1 LRILQIL
8 VLVGLAAAVGRL
20 RRGRRLVLLAV
31 SASVIFWLQPA
42 QSVASFAYWLP
53 VGTLAVTIMAWAV
66 TSSPETRTWRQ
77 TWPAMAVLVTVT
89 VAVGAGRHLGMRWDA
104 ALQAPRLRY
113 VFSILPA
120 AGVFILGLHYWRSRE
135 RWLLWM
141 AMLMLVGI
149 FVILKAPELTLRIES
164 WLGQTQQEVAAPT
177 SPTPIAWLGFSY
189 VAFRLLHT
197 IRDRQSGRLP
207 SVSLAEYIDYVC
219 FFPAFTAG
227 PIDRLERFVP
237 ELRSPLPVRDQDWL
251 YAGER
256 IVVGLFKKFVI
267 SDLLAVISISDAV
280 LPYVKNWGWM
290 WIMVYAYSFRIYL
303 DFSGYTD
310 IAIGIGRLLG
320 VQLPEN
326 FAAPYLK
333 PNIAQFWNSWHMT
346 LTQWFRAYV
355 FNPLARRLRSAE
367 RPWSV
372 WLVVLVAQVTTMV
385 LIGLWHGIAWSF
397 AAWGLWHAV
406 GLFLHNRWASFSSAR
421 APWWMQTTAGHTAGT
436 IVGTFLTFN
445 FVTLGWLFFVLSTP
459 GEAWQALLK
468 LAGAL

>member
-1 LRILQIL
+1 LTILQIL
-8 VLVGLAAAVGRL
+8 VLVGLAALVGRL
-20 RRGRRLVLLAV
+20 RRGRQLVLLAV

-42 QSVASFAYWLP
+42 ESVTSLAYWLP
-53 VGTLAVTIMAWAV
+53 LATLTVTTVAWAV
-66 TSSPETRTWRQ
+66 ASSPETRSWSQ
-77 TWPAMAVLVTVT
+77 TWPAVGVMAAVTLC
-89 VAVGAGRHLGMRWDA
+89 VGAGRHLGIQWSA
-104 ALQAPRLRY
+104 ALEAPRLRY
-113 VFSILPA
+113 VAAVLPVGLVFVLVLHLWRQQRRLVMWMA
-120 AGVFILGLHYWRSRE
+120 ALGLIALFV
-135 RWLLWM
+135 LL
-141 AMLMLVGI
+141 
-149 FVILKAPELTLRIES
+149 KTPELTLAAEA
-164 WLGQTQQEVAAPT
+164 WLGRSQVGVAALA
-177 SPTPIAWLGFSY
+177 SPAPIAWLGFSY

-207 SVSLAEYIDYVC
+207 SVSLAEYVNYVC

-237 ELRSPLPVRDQDWL
+237 ELRSPLPLEDHDWI

-256 IVVGLFKKFVI
+256 ILMGLFKKFVVA
-267 SDLLAVISISDAV
+267 DLLAVVSISNAV

-290 WIMVYAYSFRIYL
+290 WIMLYAYSFRIYL

-367 RPWSV
+367 RPWAV
-372 WLVVLVAQVTTMV
+372 WMVVLTAQVTTMV

-406 GLFLHNRWASFSSAR
+406 GLFLHNRWTSVSSGR
-421 APWWMQTTAGHTAGT
+421 TPRWMQTATGQTAGR

-445 FVTLGWLFFVLSTP
+445 FVTVGWLFFVLSTP
-459 GEAWQALLK
+459 VEAWQVLLK
-468 LAGAL
+468 LVGVV

>member
-1 LRILQIL
+1 LTILQIL
-8 VLVGLAAAVGRL
+8 ILVGLAALVGRI
-20 RRGRRLVLLAV
+20 RRGRQLVLLAV

-42 QSVASFAYWLP
+42 QSVKSLAYWLP
-53 VGTLAVTIMAWAV
+53 LATLAVTVISWAV
-66 TSSPETRTWRQ
+66 TSSPETRSWSQ
-77 TWPAMAVLVTVT
+77 TWPALSVLAAVALC
-89 VAVGAGRHLGMRWDA
+89 VGAGRHLGVQWSA
-104 ALQAPRLRY
+104 ALEAPRLRY
-113 VFSILPA
+113 LAAMLPA
-120 AGVFILGLHYWRSRE
+120 AALLVLGLHFWRSYKA
-135 RWLLWM
+135 WPLWT
-141 AMLMLVGI
+141 AILALIGI
-149 FVILKAPELTLRIES
+149 FVILKMPELTLAAEA
-164 WLGQTQQEVAAPT
+164 WLGQFQPDASALT
-177 SPTPIAWLGFSY
+177 SLDPIAWLGFSY

-207 SVSLAEYIDYVC
+207 AVTLAEYVNYVC

-237 ELRSPLPVRDQDWL
+237 ELRSPLPLQDQDWL

-256 IVVGLFKKFVI
+256 IVVGLLKKFVI
-267 SDLLAVISISDAV
+267 SDLLAVVSISNAV
-280 LPYVKNWGWM
+280 LPYVRNWGWM
-290 WIMVYAYSFRIYL
+290 WVMLYAYSFRIYL

-320 VQLPEN
+320 VKLPEN

-355 FNPLARRLRSAE
+355 FNPLARRLRSIE
-367 RPWSV
+367 RPWAV

-397 AAWGLWHAV
+397 AAWGLWHAA
-406 GLFLHNRWASFSSAR
+406 GLFLHNRWASLSSRR
-421 APWWMQTTAGHTAGT
+421 APSWIQTPTGQAAGR
-436 IVGTFLTFN
+436 ILGTFLTFN
-445 FVTLGWLFFVLSTP
+445 FVTVGWLFFVLSTP

-468 LAGAL
+468 LAGVL

>member
-1 LRILQIL
+1 LTILQIL
-8 VLVGLAAAVGRL
+8 VLVGLAALVGRL
-20 RRGRRLVLLAV
+20 QRGRQLVLLAV

-42 QSVASFAYWLP
+42 QSVTSLAYWLP
-53 VGTLAVTIMAWAV
+53 LATLLVTIAAWAV
-66 TSSPETRTWRQ
+66 TSSPETRSWSQ
-77 TWPAMAVLVTVT
+77 TWPAVGVLVA
-89 VAVGAGRHLGMRWDA
+89 VALCVGAGRHLGIQWNA
-104 ALQAPRLRY
+104 ALEAPRLRY
-113 VFSILPA
+113 LAVLAPAGGILVVGLHFWRSHKA
-120 AGVFILGLHYWRSRE
+120 WLLWLAILGLI
-135 RWLLWM
+135 
-141 AMLMLVGI
+141 GI
-149 FVILKAPELTLRIES
+149 FIILKMPELSRAVEA
-164 WLGQTQQEVAAPT
+164 WLGRFQTAGSVPASSA
-177 SPTPIAWLGFSY
+177 PIAWLGFSY

-207 SVSLAEYIDYVC
+207 TVSLAEYVNYVC

-227 PIDRLERFVP
+227 PIDRLERFTP
-237 ELRSPLPVRDQDWL
+237 ELRSPLPLRDQDWL

-256 IVVGLFKKFVI
+256 IVVGLFKKFVV

-280 LPYVKNWGWM
+280 LPHVRNWGWM
-290 WIMVYAYSFRIYL
+290 WIMLYAYSFRIYL

-355 FNPLARRLRSAE
+355 FNPLARRLRSTE

-372 WLVVLVAQVTTMV
+372 WLVVLAAQVTTMV

-406 GLFLHNRWASFSSAR
+406 GLFLHNRWASVTSGRSPA
-421 APWWMQTTAGHTAGT
+421 WIQTPAGQIAGR

-445 FVTLGWLFFVLSTP
+445 FVTVGWLFFVLSTP

-468 LAGAL
+468 LAGVL